1 MSTRLESRIPD
12 VQSLIKNL
20 LPLYTV
26 KGWLER
32 EVSRGYKIGQFW
44 YLISSDWWQNWQHYT
59 QSIQSVPCTFC
70 KTASNYTINRNI
82 TSGNSVD
89 EAVICDESFTSNST
103 ESMGDLL
110 CAADSSSLGSGSSG
124 ISVGGRNSLLPPG
137 QINNSCLIEPNPYK
151 NVQTLTGEGG
161 RLKRNLILAEHRDYE
176 LVPESLWKAL
186 SQWYGGPLPLP
197 RQVILPHSSM
207 PVELELY
214 PLNLRILRHQN
225 ITPMAQTVSSWGA
238 VAGGYG
244 AVTTAGS
251 YASNAVPS
259 VLQPPKRYLAYTAAF
274 SRLSSVKQVAQFLCQ
289 HLKLKFED
297 IRLWHVYNL
306 SENACLL
313 EEDMVTLQDLAIS
326 DNDQILLEIRNKDLT
341 WPEELG
347 SLTLTPSNST
357 PLERRA
363 TIASVQS
370 MHAPGAT
377 GLHNLGNTCFMNS
390 ALQVLFNTQPL
401 AQYFLQSMHLY
412 ELNTTNKLGTK
423 GQLALRYAE
432 LLKEVSL
439 Y

>member
-1 MSTRLESRIPD
+1 MF
-12 VQSLIKNL
+12 
-20 LPLYTV
+20 YAFAFAV

-32 EVSRGYKIGQFW
+32 EVSRGYKVGQFW
-44 YLISSDWWQNWQHYT
+44 YLISADWWQNWQQYT
-59 QSIQSVPCTFC
+59 QSMQSTPCSFC
-70 KTASNYTINRNI
+70 KTAANYTVNRTI
-82 TSGNSVD
+82 ASGNSVD

-110 CAADSSSLGSGSSG
+110 CTADSSSLGSGSSG
-124 ISVGGRNSLLPPG
+124 ISVGGRNSCHPPG
-137 QINNSCLIEPNPYK
+137 PITNNNLIEPSSYK

-186 SQWYGGPLPLP
+186 SQWYRGPLPLP

-214 PLNLRILRHQN
+214 PLNLRILRHQSVTP
-225 ITPMAQTVSSWGA
+225 ITQTVSSWGA

-259 VLQPPKRYLAYTAAF
+259 MLQPPKRYLAYTAAF
-274 SRLSSVKQVAQFLCQ
+274 SRLSSVKQVSQFLCQ
-289 HLKLKFED
+289 YLKLKFED
-297 IRLWHVYNL
+297 VRLWHVYNL

-313 EEDMVTLQDLAIS
+313 EEDTVTLQDLAIA
-326 DNDQILLEIRNKDLT
+326 DNDQILLEIRSKDLT

-347 SLTLTPSNST
+347 SLSLTPSHST
-357 PLERRA
+357 PHDVRRA

-370 MHAPGAT
+370 VHAPGAT

-401 AQYFLQSMHLY
+401 TQYFSQNMHLY
-412 ELNTTNKLGTK
+412 ELNTMNKLGTK
-423 GQLALRYAE
+423 GQLALRYAD
-432 LLKEVSL
+432 LLKEVSVNVWRL
-439 Y
+439 AFSIIVNGA